1 LANSVINSGEY
12 SLAANYAKMFLKEG
26 ENGPESMFEVQAT
39 PSIIGGWCQFNQVQG
54 IRPAKGWGFN
64 RPSDDLVRAYEPGD
78 PRREA
83 TVLYVGEVVPD
94 GSYVVDDNP
103 EMFNER
109 YNQKAWVPDSE
120 RATGAGST
128 EGGGNVRLLRYADVL
143 LMAAEALNEM
153 GQSEQALQYI
163 NQIRDRARGTL
174 PPQILRPITVTNQEA
189 LRELIWKE
197 RRVELGMEQH
207 RWFDLL
213 RTGRAASIMQASGK
227 NFIPG
232 KHELLPIPQS
242 EIDLSAGTVSQNP
255 GY

>member
-1 LANSVINSGEY
+1 
-12 SLAANYAKMFLKEG
+12 
-26 ENGPESMFEVQAT
+26 
-39 PSIIGGWCQFNQVQG
+39 
-54 IRPAKGWGFN
+54 
-64 RPSDDLVRAYEPGD
+64 
-78 PRREA
+78 
-83 TVLYVGEVVPD
+83 
-94 GSYVVDDNP
+94 
-103 EMFNER
+103 
-109 YNQKAWVPDSE
+109 
-120 RATGAGST
+120 
-128 EGGGNVRLLRYADVL
+128 
-143 LMAAEALNEM
+143 MAAEALNEM

-174 PPQILRPITVTNQEA
+174 PPQILRPITETNQEA